1 MEHYSR
7 DDVRRRLGASSNE
20 QAKSTLTLRNQLLQN
35 FCLKR
40 LNFSATNLAVVYA
53 VLKDFN
59 LIATTYRRTEGQAR
73 SELRYLLEQI
83 SDPAALVDRTGI
95 SGVVVGKTTLRP
107 TEAIKKLR
115 EILQERPYEFRFLLR
130 VIPVEKV
137 VLTDLEEIKSAV
149 EEMSSEIAE
158 NETFRVTVEKRFTTT
173 SSKDIIEAA
182 AANVKRKVNLSNP
195 DKILL
200 IEVMGKLTGICVAKP
215 DEILS
220 VLKEKVL

>member
-1 MEHYSR
+1 
-7 DDVRRRLGASSNE
+7 
-20 QAKSTLTLRNQLLQN
+20 
-35 FCLKR
+35 LKR
-40 LNFSATNLAVVYA
+40 LNFSVTILAVVRT

-59 LIATTYRRTEGQAR
+59 LIGTTYRRSEGQAR

-83 SDPAALVDRTGI
+83 GDPTALADRTGI
-95 SGVVVGKTTLRP
+95 SGVIVAKTTIRS
-107 TEAIKKLR
+107 TEAIRKLR
-115 EILQERPYEFRFLLR
+115 EILQVRPYEFRFLLR

-137 VLTDLEEIKSAV
+137 VRTDIEEIQSAV
-149 EEMSSEIAE
+149 KEMSSEIAD

-182 AANVKRKVNLSNP
+182 AMNVKRKVNLSNP

-200 IEVMGKLTGICVAKP
+200 IEVVGRLTGICVAKP